1 MNFSKAFRHLE
12 KDEVMSF
19 LIKRFGDEITLKDR
33 YESNY
38 AKAISLLIIEQQVSF
53 KAAIRIKERFLKL
66 ITGKSNNEVIKI
78 KNEEMKKVGL
88 SKRKVEYIKNTYLFF
103 DKYKVEF
110 EYLNENDI
118 VKELSKIKGVGKWTA
133 EMFLIFILFKEN
145 IFSKGDLALIN
156 SIKKN
161 YKKEKLS
168 DIDLEKI
175 VEKWSPYKTTASLL
189 LWKSIEEKI
198 FYSK

>member
-1 MNFSKAFRHLE
+1 MNFSKAFKHLK
-12 KDEVMSF
+12 KDEVLSF

-38 AKAISLLIIEQQVSF
+38 AKAISLLIIEQQLSF

-66 ITGKSNNEVIKI
+66 ITGKSNDEVIRI

-103 DKYKVEF
+103 DKYKIEF
-110 EYLNENDI
+110 EYLNENEI

>member
-1 MNFSKAFRHLE
+1 MNFSKAFKHLK
-12 KDEVMSF
+12 KDEVLSF

-38 AKAISLLIIEQQVSF
+38 AKAISLLIIEQQLSF

-66 ITGKSNNEVIKI
+66 ITGKSNDEVIRI

-110 EYLNENDI
+110 KYLNENEI

>member
-1 MNFSKAFRHLE
+1 MDFSKAFKHLE
-12 KDEVMSF
+12 KDEVLSF

-33 YESNY
+33 YESNF

-66 ITGKSNNEVIKI
+66 ITGKSNDEVIRI
-78 KNEEMKKVGL
+78 RNEEMKKVGL

-103 DKYKVEF
+103 DKYKIEF
-110 EYLNENDI
+110 EYLNENEI
-118 VKELSKIKGVGKWTA
+118 VKELSKIKGVGKWTG

>member
-1 MNFSKAFRHLE
+1 MNFSKAFKHLE
-12 KDEVMSF
+12 KDEVLSF

-66 ITGKSNNEVIKI
+66 ITGKSNDEVIKI

-110 EYLNENDI
+110 EYLNENEI

>member
-1 MNFSKAFRHLE
+1 MDFSKAFKHLE
-12 KDEVMSF
+12 KDEVLSF
-19 LIKRFGDEITLKDR
+19 LIKKFGNEITLRDR

-66 ITGKSNNEVIKI
+66 ITGKSNDEVIKI
-78 KNEEMKKVGL
+78 KNEELKKVGL

-110 EYLNENDI
+110 EYLNENEI

-133 EMFLIFILFKEN
+133 EMFLMFILFKEN

-168 DIDLEKI
+168 EIDLEKI

>member
-1 MNFSKAFRHLE
+1 MNFSKAFKHLK

-66 ITGKSNNEVIKI
+66 ITGKSNDEVIKI
-78 KNEEMKKVGL
+78 KNEEIKKVGL

-110 EYLNENDI
+110 ESLNENEI

>member
-1 MNFSKAFRHLE
+1 MNFSKAFKHLE

-66 ITGKSNNEVIKI
+66 ITGKSNDEVIKI

-110 EYLNENDI
+110 EYLNENEI

>member
-66 ITGKSNNEVIKI
+66 ITGKSNDEVIRI

-110 EYLNENDI
+110 EYLNENEI

>member
-1 MNFSKAFRHLE
+1 MDFSKAFKHLE
-12 KDEVMSF
+12 KDEVLSF

-66 ITGKSNNEVIKI
+66 IKGKSNDEVIKI
-78 KNEEMKKVGL
+78 RNEEIKKVGL

-110 EYLNENDI
+110 ESLNENEI

-168 DIDLEKI
+168 EIDLEKI

-198 FYSK
+198 FYYK

>member
-1 MNFSKAFRHLE
+1 MNFSKAFKHLE

-66 ITGKSNNEVIKI
+66 ITGKSNDEVIKI

-110 EYLNENDI
+110 EYLNENEI

-145 IFSKGDLALIN
+145 IFSRGDLALIN

>member
-1 MNFSKAFRHLE
+1 MNFSKAFKHLE
-12 KDEVMSF
+12 KDEVLSF

-53 KAAIRIKERFLKL
+53 KAAIRIKERFLK
-66 ITGKSNNEVIKI
+66 IIAGKSNDEVIRI
-78 KNEEMKKVGL
+78 KNEEMRKVGL

-103 DKYKVEF
+103 DKYKIEF
-110 EYLNENDI
+110 EYLNENEI

-145 IFSKGDLALIN
+145 VFSKGDLALIN

>member
-1 MNFSKAFRHLE
+1 MNFSKAFKHLE
-12 KDEVMSF
+12 KDEVLSF

-110 EYLNENDI
+110 EYLNENEI

-168 DIDLEKI
+168 EIDLEKI

>member
-1 MNFSKAFRHLE
+1 MNFSKAFKHLK
-12 KDEVMSF
+12 KDEVLSF
-19 LIKRFGDEITLKDR
+19 LIKRFGDKITLKDR

-66 ITGKSNNEVIKI
+66 ITGKSNDEVIRI

-88 SKRKVEYIKNTYLFF
+88 TKRKVEYIKNTYLFF

-110 EYLNENDI
+110 EYLNENEI

>member
-1 MNFSKAFRHLE
+1 MNFSKAFKHLE
-12 KDEVMSF
+12 KDEVLSF

-66 ITGKSNNEVIKI
+66 ITGKSNDEVIKI
-78 KNEEMKKVGL
+78 KNEEIKKVGL

-110 EYLNENDI
+110 EYLNENEI

>member
-1 MNFSKAFRHLE
+1 MDFSKAFRHLE

-66 ITGKSNNEVIKI
+66 ITGKSNDEVIRI

-103 DKYKVEF
+103 DKYKIEF
-110 EYLNENDI
+110 DYLNENEI

-168 DIDLEKI
+168 EIDLEKI

>member
-1 MNFSKAFRHLE
+1 MNFSKAFKHLE
-12 KDEVMSF
+12 KDEVLSF
-19 LIKRFGDEITLKDR
+19 LIKRFGDKITLKDR
-33 YESNY
+33 YESNF

-66 ITGKSNNEVIKI
+66 ITGKSNDEVIRI
-78 KNEEMKKVGL
+78 RNEEMKKVGL

-110 EYLNENDI
+110 EYLNENEI

>member
-1 MNFSKAFRHLE
+1 MNFSKAFKHLE
-12 KDEVMSF
+12 KDEVLSF

-66 ITGKSNNEVIKI
+66 ITEKSNDEVIKI

-88 SKRKVEYIKNTYLFF
+88 SKRKVEYIKNTYLYF

-110 EYLNENDI
+110 EYLNENEI

-175 VEKWSPYKTTASLL
+175 VEKWSPSKTTASLL

>member
-1 MNFSKAFRHLE
+1 MNFSKAFKHLE
-12 KDEVMSF
+12 KDEVLSF

-33 YESNY
+33 YESNF

-66 ITGKSNNEVIKI
+66 ITGKSNDEVIKI
-78 KNEEMKKVGL
+78 KNEELKKVGL

-110 EYLNENDI
+110 EYLNENEI

>member
-1 MNFSKAFRHLE
+1 MNFSKAFKHLE
-12 KDEVMSF
+12 KDEVLSF

-66 ITGKSNNEVIKI
+66 ITGKSNDEVIRI

-110 EYLNENDI
+110 EYLNENEI

-168 DIDLEKI
+168 EIDLEKI

>member
-1 MNFSKAFRHLE
+1 
-12 KDEVMSF
+12 
-19 LIKRFGDEITLKDR
+19 
-33 YESNY
+33 
-38 AKAISLLIIEQQVSF
+38 
-53 KAAIRIKERFLKL
+53 
-66 ITGKSNNEVIKI
+66 
-78 KNEEMKKVGL
+78 MKKVGL

-110 EYLNENDI
+110 ESLNENEI
-118 VKELSKIKGVGKWTA
+118 VKELSKIKGVGKLTA

-198 FYSK
+198 FYYK

>member
-1 MNFSKAFRHLE
+1 MNFSKAFKHLE
-12 KDEVMSF
+12 KDEVLSF

-66 ITGKSNNEVIKI
+66 ITGKSNDEVIRI
-78 KNEEMKKVGL
+78 RNEEMKKVGL

-110 EYLNENDI
+110 EYLNENEI

>member
-1 MNFSKAFRHLE
+1 MDFSKAFKHLE
-12 KDEVMSF
+12 KDEVLSF

-66 ITGKSNNEVIKI
+66 IKGKSDYEVIEI

-110 EYLNENDI
+110 ESLNENEI

>member
-1 MNFSKAFRHLE
+1 MNFSKAFKHLE
-12 KDEVMSF
+12 KDEVLSF

-38 AKAISLLIIEQQVSF
+38 AKAISLLIIEQQLSF

-66 ITGKSNNEVIKI
+66 ITGKSNDEVIRI

-110 EYLNENDI
+110 EYLNENEI

>member
-1 MNFSKAFRHLE
+1 
-12 KDEVMSF
+12 MSF

>member
-1 MNFSKAFRHLE
+1 MDFSKAFKHLE
-12 KDEVMSF
+12 KDEVLSF

-38 AKAISLLIIEQQVSF
+38 AKAISLLIIEQQISF

-66 ITGKSNNEVIKI
+66 ITGKSNDEVIKI

-110 EYLNENDI
+110 ECLNENEI

-133 EMFLIFILFKEN
+133 EMFLIFILYKED

-156 SIKKN
+156 CIKKN

-198 FYSK
+198 FYYK